1 MDLNRWSRAAGAEA
15 GTAAG
20 ALVVALL
27 GSGLAG
33 CAQIENLGWRYLTT
47 STMPAQMQAG
57 GQRLSGEVQLRA
69 DRTGSVLLLGSG
81 DLESCAGSLR
91 FTGAISGALDMRC
104 TDGTVMDMPYTM
116 LNEVKGYALGSYQGT
131 TAVLTFGMEPAEAQ
145 AYLSR
150 AQAAPSNIDSS
161 AGKPLVR

>member
-1 MDLNRWSRAAGAEA
+1 MDSNLWSRAVRLLAGA
-15 GTAAG
+15 
-20 ALVVALL
+20 ALACL
-27 GSGLAG
+27 LAG

-57 GQRLSGEVQLRA
+57 GQRLTGEVQLRG
-69 DRTGSVLLLGSG
+69 DRTGSALLLGTG
-81 DLESCAGSLR
+81 DLESCAASLR
-91 FTGAISGALDMRC
+91 FTGAVSGALDIRC
-104 TDGTVMDMPYTM
+104 SDGTVMDMPFAL
-116 LNEVKGYALGSYQGT
+116 LNEVKGYALGSYQGA

-150 AQAAPSNIDSS
+150 AQNPPSNIDSN